1 MANQNEIKSKNEA
14 AFRAADVA
22 VMQPAA
28 PVVIKPPSA
37 LALPPME
44 IVGIVLTTDQTI
56 LGYGCSRYVEA
67 DPRKGIVATMHPW
80 GVLLSTSLLASNH
93 EAIVFPA
100 ATVAQIRVKVPAA
113 TPTK

>member
-1 MANQNEIKSKNEA
+1 MANQNNEKKQDA
-14 AFRAADVA
+14 PRAADVA
-22 VMQPAA
+22 VMQPA
-28 PVVIKPPSA
+28 PVVTKPPSA

-67 DPRKGIVATMHPW
+67 DPRKGIVVTMHPW
-80 GVLLSTSLLASNH
+80 GVLLSTSLLAANH

>member
-1 MANQNEIKSKNEA
+1 MANPNNEKKQDA
-14 AFRAADVA
+14 PRAADPA
-22 VMQPAA
+22 VMQPVA
-28 PVVIKPPSA
+28 PVVTKPPSA

-67 DPRKGIVATMHPW
+67 DPRKGIIATMHPW
-80 GVLLSTSLLASNH
+80 GVLLSTTLLASNH